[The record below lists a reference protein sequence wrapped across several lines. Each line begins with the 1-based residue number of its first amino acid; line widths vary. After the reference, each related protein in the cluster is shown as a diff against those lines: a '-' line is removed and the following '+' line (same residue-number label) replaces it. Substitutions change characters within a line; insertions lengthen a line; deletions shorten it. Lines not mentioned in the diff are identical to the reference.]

1 LIYLD
6 SRCNFRAH
14 FSKGFAPMKNRI
26 GSGFLLAWLIAG
38 PVQAKDINLGWSG
51 IGSWTTLPYVVAN
64 EKGFFDKEN
73 LKVQLITF
81 RGTNLMLTALLAGEL
96 DYATILPFLTGAA
109 SRGLPVRI
117 LGAVTKS
124 TSYFMGA
131 RPEIEN
137 VKALRGKKF
146 GINSFGSSADY
157 AAYAAVS
164 RSGIDANRDL
174 TIVAIGGGTAERLAA
189 VVSGSIDATVV
200 TSPAE
205 YAAKSRGCA

>member
-1 LIYLD
+1 
-6 SRCNFRAH
+6 
-14 FSKGFAPMKNRI
+14 
-26 GSGFLLAWLIAG
+26 
-38 PVQAKDINLGWSG
+38 
-51 IGSWTTLPYVVAN
+51 LPYVVAN

-124 TSYFMGA
+124 SSYFMVA

-137 VKALRGKKF
+137 VKALRGKKL

-205 YAAKSRGCA
+205 YAAEKEGFVGAGTGSAGPHPDHRDRSDAEKNGKRSR

>member
-1 LIYLD
+1 
-6 SRCNFRAH
+6 
-14 FSKGFAPMKNRI
+14 MKNRI

-109 SRGLPVRI
+109 SRGLPVEYLARLPKAAPI
-117 LGAVTKS
+117 SWSRGPRSK
-124 TSYFMGA
+124 TSRPCAA
-131 RPEIEN
+131 RN
-137 VKALRGKKF
+137 
-146 GINSFGSSADY
+146 
-157 AAYAAVS
+157 
-164 RSGIDANRDL
+164 
-174 TIVAIGGGTAERLAA
+174 
-189 VVSGSIDATVV
+189 SGSIP
-200 TSPAE
+200 S
-205 YAAKSRGCA
+205 AARRIMRLTPR